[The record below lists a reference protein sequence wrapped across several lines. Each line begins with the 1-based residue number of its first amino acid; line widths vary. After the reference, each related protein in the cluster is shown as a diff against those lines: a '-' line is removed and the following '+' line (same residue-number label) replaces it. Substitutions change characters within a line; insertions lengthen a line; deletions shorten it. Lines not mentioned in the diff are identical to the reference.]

1 MYCNVMC
8 CYVLHCFKIKCCSI
22 IVLCCVMLCFY
33 ICTYVCTYGCIILSI
48 YLSIYLSILGLVIS
62 ANKSPKSPPHVL
74 PTDIGDRKCTD
85 DGFGLGAWN
94 RKGSY
99 EPSTSWL
106 IVSPSVPRCVK
117 WTHTFF
123 LKTPTSFLGL
133 EHVELSHIVT
143 NPPPQHLLQ
152 PSVSSCQVID

>member
-1 MYCNVMC
+1 MSCAVMFC
-8 CYVLHCFKIKCCSI
+8 IAFFKKKLLCA
-22 IVLCCVMLCFY
+22 VLCFVFIYMH
-33 ICTYVCTYGCIILSI
+33 ICMYLWLYNSI
-48 YLSIYLSILGLVIS
+48 YLLIWDLVFS
-62 ANKSPKSPPHVL
+62 AYKSPKSPPHVL

-117 WTHTFF
+117 WTHTCFF
-123 LKTPTSFLGL
+123 FKTPTSFLGL